1 MFLKNIKRHENSHD
15 MISFKSKMFI
25 KVQVFITKMLIAAFS
40 WKRNMGYES
49 RGEIYCFC
57 TYCVSVNSSLQT
69 CIFFFCQYQKS
80 EQKLS

>member
-57 TYCVSVNSSLQT
+57 TYCVSVNSSLQHV
-69 CIFFFCQYQKS
+69 FFFCQYQKS